1 MHRDIAVQRV
11 SATRHTRAAA
21 GVLALMRPSPMLVA
35 AAAVLLCAACGAE
48 PNPSPSGEGPA
59 PGPVEPRLTLA
70 CWSVPAADCERVAAE
85 ALARRPVG
93 RPPVAVVEVREGLI
107 DLEYADGGGRD
118 MVPYSVAGDGRLEFT
133 PWTGL
138 FPGSVRPRSGPAP
151 GPIVPFTLGHC
162 GLSSPIDIDGSF
174 WDAYGQIDPND
185 AFINASDGQFRR
197 LGADEAEFVV
207 PGARVSLRRHVGSK
221 SPPGCD

>member
-1 MHRDIAVQRV
+1 M
-11 SATRHTRAAA
+11 
-21 GVLALMRPSPMLVA
+21 
-35 AAAVLLCAACGAE
+35 
-48 PNPSPSGEGPA
+48 
-59 PGPVEPRLTLA
+59 
-70 CWSVPAADCERVAAE
+70 
-85 ALARRPVG
+85 
-93 RPPVAVVEVREGLI
+93 EVRDGLI
-107 DLEYADGGGRD
+107 DLEYADGGGRET
-118 MVPYSVAGDGRLEFT
+118 VQYAVAGDGRLEFT
-133 PWTGL
+133 PWSGL
-138 FPGSVRPRSGPAP
+138 LPGGARPRSGPAP

-174 WDAYGQIDPND
+174 WDAYGQIDPNN